1 MKKKFGQ
8 NFLNNQAIIDQ
19 IITSSNITRD
29 SLVYEVG
36 PGDGAL
42 SRKIVKIN
50 PKKYLAVEIDKELIQ
65 KLERVF
71 VKKEH
76 SIVNEDALQ
85 FDETSVFSK
94 NVTIISN
101 LPYNISLKLLLKWI
115 YQYTTNPWFNQ
126 MILMFQKEVG
136 ERILSKENSKKYG
149 RISLIVSAFFQS
161 SKVLEINKKNFF
173 PVPGVDS
180 VMIKFTPLKK
190 TIINNKNIH
199 KLEFLSKN
207 LFANRRKKLKNK
219 IKQLF
224 DDKTIE
230 TNKLDQYFDLRAENI
245 NKENFYRLVK
255 LLED

>member
-50 PKKYLAVEIDKELIQ
+50 PKKYLAVEIDKGLIQ

-115 YQYTTNPWFNQ
+115 YQYTTNPCFNQ

-245 NKENFYRLVK
+245 SKENFYRLVK

>member
-8 NFLNNQAIIDQ
+8 NFLNSQAIIDQ
-19 IITSSNITRD
+19 IITSANITAD
-29 SLVYEVG
+29 SMIYEVG
-36 PGDGAL
+36 PGDGSL
-42 SRKIVKIN
+42 SREIVKIN
-50 PKKYLAVEIDKELIQ
+50 PKKYLAIEIDKGLIQ
-65 KLERVF
+65 KLDSVF

-76 SIVNEDALQ
+76 SIINQDALQ

-115 YQYTTNPWFNQ
+115 YQYTTNPWFDQ

-136 ERILSKENSKKYG
+136 ERILSEENSKKYG
-149 RISLIVSAFFQS
+149 RISLIVSALFQC
-161 SKVLEINKKNFF
+161 SKILDVDKKDFF
-173 PVPGVDS
+173 PVPKVDS

-199 KLEFLSKN
+199 KLELLSKT
-207 LFANRRKKLKNK
+207 LFSNRRKKLKNK

-224 DDKTIE
+224 DERIIE
-230 TNKLDQYFDLRAENI
+230 ANKLDQYFDLRAENI
-245 NKENFYRLVK
+245 SKENFYQLAK
-255 LLED
+255 LLKN